1 MSRIVDEILN
11 YKSKDEDDGVLKN
24 KLGIKDQESLS
35 KAERMITSYKLAKLY
50 LDPGEQTFD
59 VKHYLSIH
67 KFLFEDIYNF
77 AGEIRTENIAKR
89 IPFCVP
95 DFIFSELTRVLKN
108 ARDNVYKIDS
118 RDKLLRFIVELY
130 AEVDII
136 HPFREGNGR
145 VEREFIRQLME
156 YICKVNYLENYYLD
170 YSLIT
175 DRNAYIDAVVKA
187 DALLDYKDLLLLF
200 DSIMIVKEKTVDYSA
215 KKR

>member
-1 MSRIVDEILN
+1 MARIVDEILN
-11 YKSKDEDDGVLKN
+11 YKSKDEDDGVLRN

-67 KFLFEDIYNF
+67 KFLFEDIYYF

-108 ARDNVYKIDS
+108 ARDNIYKIDS

-130 AEVDII
+130 AEIDII

-156 YICKVNYLENYYLD
+156 YICKVNCLDNYYLD

-200 DSIMIVKEKTVDYSA
+200 DSIMVVREKTVDYSA

>member
-1 MSRIVDEILN
+1 MARIVDEILN
-11 YKSKDEDDGVLKN
+11 YKSKDEDDGVLRN

-67 KFLFEDIYNF
+67 KFLFEDIYYF

-108 ARDNVYKIDS
+108 ARDNIYKIDS

-130 AEVDII
+130 AEIDII

-170 YSLIT
+170 YTLIT

-200 DSIMIVKEKTVDYSA
+200 DSIMIVREKTVDYSA

>member
-1 MSRIVDEILN
+1 MARIVDEILN
-11 YKSKDEDDGVLKN
+11 YKSKDEDDGVLRN

-35 KAERMITSYKLAKLY
+35 KAERMITSYKLVKLY

-187 DALLDYKDLLLLF
+187 DALLDYNDLLLLF
-200 DSIMIVKEKTVDYSA
+200 DSIMIVREKTVDYSA

>member
-11 YKSKDEDDGVLKN
+11 YKSKDEDDGVLRN

-108 ARDNVYKIDS
+108 ARDNIYKIDS

-130 AEVDII
+130 AEIDII

-170 YSLIT
+170 YSLII

-200 DSIMIVKEKTVDYSA
+200 DSIMVVREKTVDYSA

>member
-1 MSRIVDEILN
+1 MARIVDEILN

-77 AGEIRTENIAKR
+77 AGEIRTENSAKR

-95 DFIFSELTRVLKN
+95 DFIFSELTRV
-108 ARDNVYKIDS
+108 
-118 RDKLLRFIVELY
+118 
-130 AEVDII
+130 
-136 HPFREGNGR
+136 
-145 VEREFIRQLME
+145 
-156 YICKVNYLENYYLD
+156 
-170 YSLIT
+170 
-175 DRNAYIDAVVKA
+175 
-187 DALLDYKDLLLLF
+187 
-200 DSIMIVKEKTVDYSA
+200 
-215 KKR
+215 

>member
-1 MSRIVDEILN
+1 MARIVDEILN
-11 YKSKDEDDGVLKN
+11 YKSKDEDDGVLRN

-67 KFLFEDIYNF
+67 KFLFEDIYYF

-200 DSIMIVKEKTVDYSA
+200 DSIMIVREKTVDYSA